1 MNLPENENLENENQ
15 GNQSQNSQ
23 NLHNQAQDD
32 QDLDNKSQNE
42 PQQEMNDQEQSQT
55 SEEPSEFSSVAHA
68 AMEGTTEQDT
78 LAQAYDASRPSYEL
92 ESEENRK
99 TEKGEENDQDD

>member
-32 QDLDNKSQNE
+32 QEMDNKSQNE
-42 PQQEMNDQEQSQT
+42 PHQEMNDQEQSQT
-55 SEEPSEFSSVAHA
+55 SEEPSEFSGVAHA

-78 LAQAYDASRPSYEL
+78 LAQAYDAARPSYEL
-92 ESEENRK
+92 ESEENR
-99 TEKGEENDQDD
+99 GVDDDNDEE

>member
-1 MNLPENENLENENQ
+1 MNLPENENLENESQENENQ
-15 GNQSQNSQ
+15 DNE
-23 NLHNQAQDD
+23 NLHNQPQDD

-55 SEEPSEFSSVAHA
+55 SEEPSEFSGAINAS
-68 AMEGTTEQDT
+68 MEGTTEQQP
-78 LAQAYDASRPSYEL
+78 LAQAYDAATPSFEL

-99 TEKGEENDQDD
+99 DEHDDDEE